1 MGEPGPDFYILI
13 QIEFSK
19 KASYKLPAPD
29 SRSDLSAGI
38 RSAVDRLYRRAA
50 GATGRGEAPA
60 QQGAARRR
68 RNRARRGAGAT
79 GRGEAPAQQGAARR
93 RRNRARRGAGATG
106 RGEAPAQQGAARR
119 RLNLNQS
126 SLLRSRSQK

>member
-50 GATGRGEAPA
+50 GATGRGEAP
-60 QQGAARRR
+60 
-68 RNRARRGAGAT
+68 T
-79 GRGEAPAQQGAARR
+79 EAESKQFVEKPITKTIIDDRKDAVKCFAS
-93 RRNRARRGAGATG
+93 NI
-106 RGEAPAQQGAARR
+106 
-119 RLNLNQS
+119 L
-126 SLLRSRSQK
+126 